1 MDITEHIL
9 SQHHQQRRMFA
20 LLDEIDQE
28 GADALGAVWA
38 QLANFLEVHA
48 AAEEEIFYPEVLR
61 VGHGAGGADSAA
73 EETEDAI
80 GDHNDIR
87 DAVARANAES
97 PGTDAWWKA
106 VIDARLANSDHM
118 AEEEREDLAD
128 FRRHADLRTRHEL
141 AVRFLVFEA
150 KCAGGVDSANKDP
163 EGYVAEHQ

>member
-20 LLDEIDQE
+20 LLDEIDPKDT
-28 GADALGAVWA
+28 DALGAVWKR
-38 QLANFLEVHA
+38 LAAFLEVHA
-48 AAEEEIFYPEVLR
+48 AAEEQIFYPEVLR
-61 VGHGAGGADSAA
+61 VGRGAGGADDAA

-80 GDHNDIR
+80 SDHNDIR
-87 DAVARANAES
+87 DAVARANAEQ
-97 PGTDAWWKA
+97 PGTDPWWKA

-128 FRRHADLRTRHEL
+128 FRRHADLSARHEL

-150 KCAGGVDSANKDP
+150 QHAGGIDSSDKDP
-163 EGYVAEHQ
+163 KRYVAQNQ